1 LSSKGNLVQKW
12 KQRLNLLL
20 HSQLV
25 LLYISGFKRLFYHQD
40 EDESKRK
47 LSILK
52 ILILF
57 LYLCAFVLSFLQ
69 FAEGNIPSAVREEWS
84 IKENVELLEMFP
96 LSIYGILAFTFV
108 SIICTSIFYF
118 AFTRDRPIINTFNS
132 VKAYAAGSKK
142 NLRAII
148 VILSLFLIILVW
160 QVVQSILFPET
171 FENFVI
177 SISYR
182 AGIGILLAWVVL
194 QPLLVFTGLLLTF
207 DTIAK
212 DYPRPFQGY
221 NKFNI
226 SIFVLTILFV
236 IGIAGVISIIFG
248 INFTDG
254 IGEGSP
260 YVALKNYPNIFYSLY
275 GIYFMLIGIMTISV
289 IIIILVLIEIF
300 LKYKKGKNEI
310 QERRKANFMLIFPF
324 LIIYVILKAAPFA
337 FAFSFNLR
345 SLNNLIDILSLVTV
359 MFFAIF
365 RVLAVKDSLNQVE
378 LNHRILRRPKQ
389 WLDLIPTYSKVLII
403 LYLVFVS
410 FYAGLEAN
418 TIFTISGGISQFEE
432 IQMDA
437 SIGISFLILLYVFWR
452 YKPENQLTT
461 NNK

>member
-1 LSSKGNLVQKW
+1 MSSKGNLVQEW

-20 HSQLV
+20 HSQLI
-25 LLYISGFKRLFYHQD
+25 LLYISGLKRLFYHQD

-52 ILILF
+52 ILIFL

-69 FAEGNIPSAVREEWS
+69 FAEGNIPGAVREEWS
-84 IKENVELLEMFP
+84 IKEYVELLDMFP

-108 SIICTSIFYF
+108 TIICISIFYF
-118 AFTRDRPIINTFNS
+118 AFTRDKPIINTFNS
-132 VKAYAAGSKK
+132 LKAYAARSKR
-142 NLRAII
+142 NRRAII
-148 VILSLFLIILVW
+148 VILSLFFIILVW

-236 IGIAGVISIIFG
+236 IGIAGVISITFG

-260 YVALKNYPNIFYSLY
+260 YVALNDFPDIFY
-275 GIYFMLIGIMTISV
+275 
-289 IIIILVLIEIF
+289 
-300 LKYKKGKNEI
+300 LKNKKGKNEI
-310 QERRKANFMLIFPF
+310 QERRKANFMFIFPF
-324 LIIYVILKAAPFA
+324 LIIYVILKAIPFA

-345 SLNNLIDILSLVTV
+345 SLNNLIDVLSLVTV

-365 RVLAVKDSLNQVE
+365 RVLAVKDSSNQVE
-378 LNHRILRRPKQ
+378 LNQKILRRPKQ
-389 WLDLIPTYSKVLII
+389 WL
-403 LYLVFVS
+403 
-410 FYAGLEAN
+410 
-418 TIFTISGGISQFEE
+418 
-432 IQMDA
+432 
-437 SIGISFLILLYVFWR
+437 
-452 YKPENQLTT
+452 
-461 NNK
+461 